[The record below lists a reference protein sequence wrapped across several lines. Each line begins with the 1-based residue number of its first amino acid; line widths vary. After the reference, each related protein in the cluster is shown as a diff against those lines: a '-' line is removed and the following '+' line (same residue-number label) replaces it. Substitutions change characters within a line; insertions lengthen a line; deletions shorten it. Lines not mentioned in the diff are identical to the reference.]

1 MPDKMEKNVS
11 FKITV
16 DDSQFE
22 ELVEHIKARQ
32 SELNDTLS
40 TTDKAFN
47 LLSSKIDNI
56 SGQYVKLAAAT
67 DLTSDSFKTL
77 NKHILSLERNINI
90 HEKVL
95 DDLVEHYENIS
106 QNINNAWSEIAKGSA
121 SGIASLKTN
130 IEAHGKIID
139 DLTTE
144 YADLYTDISTI
155 WGLIA
160 NSVGNIDEDK
170 LKNIEVLGKAIQ
182 SLNDQ
187 VDKLGNIKDI
197 RNSIR
202 SLVKTIDQ
210 IKGESINKI
219 ESLTVKINALGT
231 GGDTLKNKTESLKN
245 IRRELRNL
253 SKSLDSLTDD
263 KLKKLDSLAEKLNS
277 LEINNDKLLEYLR
290 LLKEIGFKIDKI
302 DEKQV
307 KNKVK
312 QLGFKDNKP
321 EDDDGNINRASN
333 IQNLI
338 MSKAYSM
345 IPMSSMLKAIYKD
358 LESAIPKKRPK
369 NKNNST
375 QVEKA
380 SKNTEILYNWLTKT
394 NVLLPLIIAGII
406 GAVQA
411 GQDATIKLANMQSN
425 IRSLGGSLGD
435 LGTNAIEAENKT
447 SRLKETLATIKDD
460 IYASLIEPFESLI
473 DVGYATTKNIK
484 DFLDSF
490 VDFKWTPITGII
502 PEFDFSKGIQASK
515 ELNDKVNANINGASK
530 TVIDFAQ
537 TVEDEFGTS
546 LKKSISYMTGIANT
560 FRGTGLSNQSLAN
573 MSQGIY
579 AGAYKLQNTYGG
591 NIDDIVNSLTQAIS
605 TGGTQASKYGLVLD
619 DATLNGWLA
628 MEKGIDGVNVQ
639 MSDAMRQ
646 SYRYQL
652 ALYQMNNTGTDGL
665 QQQIAGW
672 KKYGNIIDA
681 TKGKVYQFDEVINM
695 GAYNFDIPEIGP
707 SGLDFKTSDGE
718 DVEDKAKNTT
728 DKIVGLNDELDN
740 TGKVGAESALAIQEM
755 LDSLNVLGVDGALAA
770 GAVAESLVP
779 VTEGAY
785 DAMEAFG
792 LATQQ
797 LAQLSGVADGLVNK
811 KISFDVNTSGI
822 TSAQKQLQS
831 LLGNLNTLSVTVPEL
846 KVNTSGIKSA
856 LNGLP
861 MLPTPE
867 PTGVIAS
874 GGMLRFPGL
883 QTGAKSN
890 ILYNA
895 TADKQ
900 FGTDIISAL
909 EYDIQHILDGNLL
922 SRGAEY
928 FKDMDTGSQLAVG
941 GSAAWLGGSAL
952 YKILASAPGLSAAA
966 QPQLQALLA
975 KLSSL
980 KASGSVAVGNVSN
993 ALTDFEKSL
1002 GSKASG
1008 GGLLLGATANGGL
1021 SLREHLTAISEGNR
1035 PEIVLPLSN
1044 PSVNVAYQKIAENIS
1059 GLIQSGGLSG
1069 LNISIE
1075 LAPGGT
1081 VVAGEYSL
1089 NQFVNMMADRLAIE
1103 LRNRGELGYGTVN

>member
-1 MPDKMEKNVS
+1 MSDNKEVEKIV
-11 FKITV
+11 KIKVEV
-16 DDSQFE
+16 DDNN
-22 ELVEHIKARQ
+22 IKEAIKQ
-32 SELNDTLS
+32 
-40 TTDKAFN
+40 
-47 LLSSKIDNI
+47 
-56 SGQYVKLAAAT
+56 
-67 DLTSDSFKTL
+67 
-77 NKHILSLERNINI
+77 
-90 HEKVL
+90 
-95 DDLVEHYENIS
+95 
-106 QNINNAWSEIAKGSA
+106 
-121 SGIASLKTN
+121 
-130 IEAHGKIID
+130 IESRRKQ
-139 DLTTE
+139 
-144 YADLYTDISTI
+144 
-155 WGLIA
+155 
-160 NSVGNIDEDK
+160 
-170 LKNIEVLGKAIQ
+170 LGKA
-182 SLNDQ
+182 
-187 VDKLGNIKDI
+187 
-197 RNSIR
+197 
-202 SLVKTIDQ
+202 
-210 IKGESINKI
+210 
-219 ESLTVKINALGT
+219 
-231 GGDTLKNKTESLKN
+231 
-245 IRRELRNL
+245 L
-253 SKSLDSLTDD
+253 ST
-263 KLKKLDSLAEKLNS
+263 AEKKYNS
-277 LEINNDKLLEYLR
+277 SNNQQSNKS
-290 LLKEIGFKIDKI
+290 KE
-302 DEKQV
+302 V
-307 KNKVK
+307 
-312 QLGFKDNKP
+312 
-321 EDDDGNINRASN
+321 
-333 IQNLI
+333 QNLI

-345 IPMSSMLKAIYKD
+345 IPMSSVLKAIYKD
-358 LESAIPKKRPK
+358 LDGAIPKKQPK
-369 NKNNST
+369 DKDNTT
-375 QVEKA
+375 QVEKV
-380 SKNTEILYNWLTKT
+380 SKNTETLYTWLTKT
-394 NVLLPLIIAGII
+394 NVILPIIIAGII

-411 GQDATIKLANMQSN
+411 GKDATTKLANMQSN

-473 DVGYATTKNIK
+473 TVGYATTKNIK

-502 PEFDFSKGIQASK
+502 PEFDFSKGIEASK

-579 AGAYKLQNTYGG
+579 AGAYKLQNNYGG
-591 NIDDIVNSLTQAIS
+591 DIDDIVNSLTQAIS

-639 MSDAMRQ
+639 MSDALRQ

-672 KKYGNIIDA
+672 KQYGNIIDA

-740 TGKVGAESALAIQEM
+740 TGKVGAGSILAIQGM
-755 LDSLNVLGVDGALAA
+755 LDRLNILGVDGPLAV

-785 DAMEAFG
+785 DAMKAFG

-797 LAQLSGVADGLVNK
+797 LAQLSSVADGLANK
-811 KISFDVNTSGI
+811 KIDFDVNTSGI
-822 TSAQKQLQS
+822 TSAQKQLQG
-831 LLGNLNTLSVTVPEL
+831 LLGNLNTLSVTVPKL
-846 KVNTSGIKSA
+846 DVNTSGIQTA
-856 LNGLP
+856 LNDLQSLLSSLNTLSVTVPKLDVDTSGIKTALDGLP
-861 MLPTPE
+861 MIQTQEQAATSAFGSILK
-867 PTGVIAS
+867 
-874 GGMLRFPGL
+874 FPGL

-909 EYDIQHILDGNLL
+909 EYDIKHILDGNLL

-928 FKDMDTGSQLAVG
+928 FKDMDKGSQIAVG
-941 GSAAWLGGSAL
+941 GSAAWIGGSAL

-966 QPQLQALLA
+966 QPQLQALLT
-975 KLSSL
+975 KLGSL
-980 KASGSVAVGNVSN
+980 KASGSAAVGNVSN
-993 ALTDFEKSL
+993 ALADFAASL
-1002 GSKASG
+1002 GSRTG
-1008 GGLLLGATANGGL
+1008 GGLLLGAMANGGL
-1021 SLREHLTAISEGNR
+1021 SLSEHITAISEGNR
-1035 PEIVLPLSN
+1035 PEMVLPLSN
-1044 PSVNVAYQKIAENIS
+1044 PSVNIAYQKIAENIS
-1059 GLIQSGGLSG
+1059 GLIQSGSLGGS
-1069 LNISIE
+1069 NFNIE

-1081 VVAGEYSL
+1081 VIAGEYSL